1 MAALWIQVAEL
12 QADKKRDLPAALAAL
27 HRALGILPGHVA
39 VLTKLS
45 ELYVRDGQWA
55 QAVERLNQVVGQVN
69 APESARLA
77 AHARLAAILDERL
90 GDPDRAR
97 ASVEAVLAVDPRHAA
112 ALARLVKLEIRR
124 GRLDAAGE
132 AAARLVQVS
141 SSLEDRVEALS
152 ALGRVEKARGR
163 RAAAGKAFSDAIEL
177 AGLGSEAAQGLLEL
191 VTEVPRKPDAPGYD
205 LYIAALARFAEQPQA
220 SAADRA
226 PAFVEIAR
234 VLGGPLGQPEQ
245 AIQALERGLALGADP
260 ALHAEL
266 ATRLLEAGNPGK
278 AMQSLRRVL
287 ETDARNAQAW
297 RMLSDCFKG
306 LNRRAEATLTI
317 SVLAALGQAN
327 DLELATLA
335 QNPPRPASAPSRSF
349 DGAEL
354 AQMGLVPEGDAA
366 ARLVAEL
373 SDLLEKIYPP
383 DLERYGLGSRDR
395 LGARSGHPL
404 RQLADRV
411 GNIFGVN
418 DFDLYVHQS
427 PSGGVDLEF
436 TDPVS
441 LLVPA
446 SVLQYPESGQVFALA
461 RVLANLSRKLHVVDK
476 LTPEQLELLLAGA
489 GRMVDTSFPA
499 TSSGEDAIVATS
511 RRVSRALPWIGRGG
525 IEDAARD
532 YAAARRIDPV
542 DWARRV
548 RTSAARAALLVSD
561 DLASAVTVV
570 RRSEGD
576 LSGAKG
582 IALAEGTRLIEDMLG
597 FWVSEGA
604 LSVRR
609 RLGLL

>member
-1 MAALWIQVAEL
+1 VA
-12 QADKKRDLPAALAAL
+12 
-27 HRALGILPGHVA
+27 I
-39 VLTKLS
+39 LTKLS

-55 QAVERLNQVVGQVN
+55 QAVDRLNQIVSQAG
-69 APESARLA
+69 APEAARLD

-90 GDPDRAR
+90 NDPERAR

-112 ALARLVKLEIRR
+112 ALARLVRLEIRR
-124 GRLDAAGE
+124 GRLDAAGD

-141 SSLEDRVEALS
+141 ASPEDRVEALT
-152 ALGRVEKARGR
+152 AQGRVEKARGR
-163 RAAAGKAFSDAIEL
+163 RGAAGKAFAEAIEV
-177 AGLGSEAAQGLLEL
+177 AGLRGDAAQGLLEL
-191 VTEVPRKPDAPGYD
+191 VNEIPRKPDAPGWDVY
-205 LYIAALARFAEQPQA
+205 LGALGRYAELPHAAP
-220 SAADRA
+220 ADRA
-226 PAFVEIAR
+226 PVYVEIAR

-245 AIQALERGLALGADP
+245 AIQALEHGLSLGADP

-287 ETDARNAQAW
+287 ETDPRDAEAW
-297 RMLSDCFKG
+297 RKLADCFKG
-306 LNRRAEATLTI
+306 LGRRAEATLTL

-335 QNPPRPASAPSRSF
+335 QTRSRPMSAPPRSF
-349 DGAEL
+349 DAAEL
-354 AQMGLVPEGDAA
+354 QAMGLLPDGDVT

-411 GNIFGVN
+411 GVIFGVT
-418 DFDLYVHQS
+418 DFDLYVHAS
-427 PSGGVDLEF
+427 KSAGLEVEF

-441 LLVPA
+441 ILVPA
-446 SVLQYPESGQVFALA
+446 IITKQPEAGQVFALA
-461 RVLANLSRKLHVVDK
+461 RILANVARKLYAVDR
-476 LTPEQLELLLAGA
+476 LTPEQLELLLGA
-489 GRMVDTSFPA
+489 SARMVDSSFPA
-499 TSSGEDAIVATS
+499 TSSGEEAIASLS

-532 YAAARRIDPV
+532 YAAERRVDPV

-561 DLASAVTVV
+561 DLMASVTSV
-570 RRSEGD
+570 RHSDGD
-576 LSGAKG
+576 LSGATG
-582 IALAEGTRLIEDMLG
+582 SSLADGTRLAEDLLG